1 LGIYDLDAQEAAVA
15 ADDFGVWGDLP
26 CVGENRGLV
35 GFYLYFLPLSLTEPE
50 LVFCPFF
57 SYF

>member
-1 LGIYDLDAQEAAVA
+1 MRRKRRWRRMILA
-15 ADDFGVWGDLP
+15 ADDFGVW